1 MNFAQRNS
9 IPLSFAKLRIDN
21 LREISLRRGG
31 IVANEILK
39 NVAKQLMI
47 RVQDL
52 VGRIAFNEFFCVLI
66 GSSAQKSEAL
76 FEEIKKDI
84 NETALTLELK
94 NEITLDVSVT
104 IAEWNGE
111 TLGKIVE
118 DIF

>member
-21 LREISLRRGG
+21 LREISLQHGG

-66 GSSAQKSEAL
+66 GSSAQNPKRY
-76 FEEIKKDI
+76 
-84 NETALTLELK
+84 LK
-94 NEITLDVSVT
+94 RSRKT
-104 IAEWNGE
+104 
-111 TLGKIVE
+111 
-118 DIF
+118 